1 VKSLLVALAFL
12 AAAPGTA
19 AASSDPAAALS
30 LMTPKPVKRAA
41 DFRVSAPDNRP
52 LALADFKGKVVF
64 LNFWAT
70 WCKPCEEEMPAMQR
84 LHDALAH
91 EGLALIAVSTDE
103 GSAEVEE
110 FAARLG
116 LRFPILWDPSKAAA
130 EAYQAYRFPETLLI
144 DRDGVVVERYIGP
157 REWDSPLYVERIR
170 RLLAGA
176 ESLP

>member
-1 VKSLLVALAFL
+1 VRGGAGLL
-12 AAAPGTA
+12 AAAIA
-19 AASSDPAAALS
+19 VA
-30 LMTPKPVKRAA
+30 V
-41 DFRVSAPDNRP
+41 F
-52 LALADFKGKVVF
+52 LALWSRQSVPDPIGRGSVAPGFELPRVPETGAPIALDDLRGLSVL
-64 LNFWAT
+64 LNCWAT
-70 WCKPCEEEMPAMQR
+70 WCKPCDEEMPALQR
-84 LHDALAH
+84 LHDAPAH
-91 EGLALIAVSTDE
+91 EGLAQLAVSTDE

>member
-1 VKSLLVALAFL
+1 VRGGAGLL
-12 AAAPGTA
+12 AAAIA
-19 AASSDPAAALS
+19 VA
-30 LMTPKPVKRAA
+30 V
-41 DFRVSAPDNRP
+41 F
-52 LALADFKGKVVF
+52 LALWSRQTVPDPIGRGSVAPAFELPRVPETGAPIALDDLRGQVVL

-84 LHDALAH
+84 LHEALAD

-103 GSAEVEE
+103 ESALVEE
-110 FAARLG
+110 FVSRLG
-116 LRFPILWDPSKAAA
+116 LRFPILWDPSKKTA

-144 DRDGVVVERYIGP
+144 DREGVVVERYIGP